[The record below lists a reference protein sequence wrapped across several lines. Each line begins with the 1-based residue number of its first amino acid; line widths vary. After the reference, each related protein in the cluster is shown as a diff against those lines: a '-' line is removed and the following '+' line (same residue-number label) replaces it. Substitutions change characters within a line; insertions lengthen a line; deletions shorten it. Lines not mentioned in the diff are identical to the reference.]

1 MLEKILALSELL
13 FHFYDLEYSTI
24 LSIFLSLSLFKQYVY
39 LVIIQRA
46 AGHGGRAC
54 RGPAGQH
61 GVAFTRAA
69 AAADPGGDSR

>member
-13 FHFYDLEYSTI
+13 FHFYDLEYYTI
-24 LSIFLSLSLFKQYVY
+24 LYYPYSYPYPYSYSMCIT
-39 LVIIQRA
+39 IQRA